1 MRQTYVFRDGKAV
14 PKHLAR
20 PLDSK
25 RSHLSAPMLIRDTM
39 DPIQGQMDGKL
50 YDSKSAY
57 NRAVRDA
64 GCVVVGNEKMEGAP
78 PNFDPSPAEADVKQA
93 MDQLGIT

>member
-20 PLDSK
+20 PRESK
-25 RSHLSAPMLIRDTM
+25 RSHLSAPMILRDTM
-39 DPIQGQMDGKL
+39 DPIQSQADGQM
-50 YDSKSAY
+50 YDSKSSYRQALK
-57 NRAVRDA
+57 AA
-64 GCVVVGNEKMEGAP
+64 GCVEIGNDHIEGSP
-78 PNFDPSPAEADVKQA
+78 PDFDPPPAEADVKEA